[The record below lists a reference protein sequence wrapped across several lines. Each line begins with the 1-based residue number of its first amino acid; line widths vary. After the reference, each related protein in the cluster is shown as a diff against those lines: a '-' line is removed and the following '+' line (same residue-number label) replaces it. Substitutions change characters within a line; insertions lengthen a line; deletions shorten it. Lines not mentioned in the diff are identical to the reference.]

1 MRMEAIFS
9 MNLTVELTGAARA
22 VTGVKIIPLELPEE
36 AVYRDIIRILAARYP
51 ALIGLLIAPDGETFL
66 SSNLFVI
73 NGDLAAPAMLMDE
86 HPRSGEALILM
97 SVITGG

>member
-1 MRMEAIFS
+1 

-22 VTGVKIIPLELPEE
+22 VAGVKIIPLELPAG
-36 AVYRDIIRILAARYP
+36 AVYRDIVRILAQRYP
-51 ALIGLLIAPDGETFL
+51 TLIGLLIDADGETFL

-73 NGDLAAPAMLMDE
+73 NGDLATPAMVMDE
-86 HPRSGEALILM
+86 HPREGDHLILM

>member
-1 MRMEAIFS
+1 

-22 VTGVKIIPLELPEE
+22 VAGVKIIPLELPAG
-36 AVYRDIIRILAARYP
+36 AVYRDIVRILARRCP
-51 ALIGLLIAPDGETFL
+51 PLIGLLIDADGETFL

-73 NGDLAAPAMLMDE
+73 NGDLATPAMVMDE
-86 HPRSGEALILM
+86 HPRDGDHLILL

>member
-1 MRMEAIFS
+1 

-22 VTGVKIIPLELPEE
+22 VAGVKTIPLELPAG
-36 AVYRDIIRILAARYP
+36 AVYRDIVRILSRRYP
-51 ALIGLLIAPDGETFL
+51 ALVGLLIDSDGETFL

-73 NGDLAAPAMLMDE
+73 NGDLATPAMVMDE
-86 HPRSGEALILM
+86 HPRAGDHLILM

>member
-1 MRMEAIFS
+1 

-22 VTGVKIIPLELPEE
+22 IAGVKIIPLELPAG
-36 AVYRDIIRILAARYP
+36 AVYRDIVRILARRYP
-51 ALIGLLIAPDGETFL
+51 PLIGLLIDAGGETFL

-73 NGDLAAPAMLMDE
+73 NGDLATPAMVMDE
-86 HPRSGEALILM
+86 HPRDGDHLIFM

>member
-1 MRMEAIFS
+1 

-22 VTGVKIIPLELPEE
+22 ITGIKIIPLELPEDT
-36 AVYRDIIRILAARYP
+36 VYRDIVRLLAARYP

-73 NGDLAAPAMLMDE
+73 NGDLATPAMLMDE
-86 HPRSGEALILM
+86 HPRSGDTLILM